1 MFVAVYPGGDAKH
14 AFTGASAYPHCARPR
29 RHLDAI
35 LSQPGKYP
43 IIDHSRRNMAFGAVG
58 ELKRLDFLP
67 GDSAIPSSKRYNEN
81 LSV

>member
-14 AFTGASAYPHCARPR
+14 AFTGVSAYPHCARPR

-58 ELKRLDFLP
+58 ELKVT
-67 GDSAIPSSKRYNEN
+67 A
-81 LSV
+81 